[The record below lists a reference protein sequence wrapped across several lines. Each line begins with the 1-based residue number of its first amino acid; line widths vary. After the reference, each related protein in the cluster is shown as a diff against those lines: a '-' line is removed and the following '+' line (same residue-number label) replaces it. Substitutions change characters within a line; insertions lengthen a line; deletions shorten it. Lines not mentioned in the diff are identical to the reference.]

1 MRPISLKCNGM
12 TFSGLDAGP
21 PDGPL
26 VILLHGFPQTSR
38 AWGAQLQALADAG
51 FHAVAPDMRGF
62 ADGARPLGVEQYTLA
77 LAVDDVLAIA
87 AELGGEADTGNGSQG
102 FHLAGHDLGGIVA
115 WELACRAP
123 EHVRTLT
130 IASTPHL
137 APFGQAII
145 DGSAERLPPF
155 ELFRQDGVA
164 EQLML
169 SDGGNVLRQAYTGL
183 APDAIE
189 EYVRCFSAPG
199 VLTATLA
206 YFRAFDF
213 DAWLALAQCT
223 APTLFAWG
231 RDDPFLAAATASATA
246 AHVSGSYREEPLDG
260 VGHWVP
266 ELAAE
271 RMSELLLEQVATG

>member
-1 MRPISLKCNGM
+1 MQPLSLQCRDM
-12 TFSGLDAGP
+12 SSSGLDAGTE
-21 PDGPL
+21 GAPL

-38 AWGAQLQALADAG
+38 AWRAQLETLGDAG
-51 FHAVAPDMRGF
+51 YHAVAPDLRGF
-62 ADGARPLGVEQYTLA
+62 ADGARPLDIEQNTLA
-77 LAVDDVLAIA
+77 QAVGDVLAIA
-87 AELGGEADTGNGSQG
+87 IELGAET

-115 WELACRAP
+115 WELACRHP

-130 IASTPHL
+130 VASTPHL
-137 APFGQAII
+137 APFGQAIV

-155 ELFRQDGVA
+155 ELFRQPGVA

-169 SDGGNVLRQAYTGL
+169 ADDAEVLRQAYAGL
-183 APDAIE
+183 APEAIE

-199 VLTATLA
+199 VLSATLA

-213 DAWLALAQCT
+213 AAWLQLPPCT
-223 APTLFAWG
+223 PPTLFVWG
-231 RDDPFLAAATASATA
+231 RDDPFLAASTARETRE
-246 AHVSGSYREEPLDG
+246 HVSGAFREEVLGG

-271 RMSELLLEQVATG
+271 RVTELMLSQLELRPAVG